1 VGRVPDPSDRDS
13 LSASAAA
20 DVSTVARGGAVQ
32 VTGQITQRGLSFLF
46 FAVATRVLGPAGL
59 GVYSQVA
66 RVLSIGGQIGL
77 AGFNYSS
84 MRFIARARATGDHAA
99 VRGAARVGLGAV
111 TVSSLIVLA
120 ALVLFAGSIAA
131 TFLRG
136 DESVGRS
143 EFRELLLIVGAY
155 IPLFALM
162 QVLRYCTQ
170 AYKTM
175 VPSVI
180 VGNIVQPAARFV
192 LGVGAL
198 LAGAAV
204 AGAVGT
210 LALSMGI
217 GAVAGVWYWR
227 RTPTEAER
235 RAQPIM
241 SLGPMIR
248 FALPQAGSSLLGI
261 QSLGLGVIVLGI
273 ISDNRAVGLFAIA
286 LALQGPGGVFLS
298 GIVNIWAPVVSDLYE
313 RGALDRLDSL
323 YKTVTRW
330 VMTFSFPVYA
340 AVIVEPEFF
349 VTVYGGPKA
358 LPAAELAAILA
369 LGNLFYSGTGPTGYV
384 LSMTGRPGINFANS
398 VVAVG
403 LYAAGGAIFVPRFGL
418 LAMAWVDAA
427 VTAAVNLARV
437 VEAKLL
443 VGVQPFGRSSLKPL
457 GATAAGVMALLL
469 WRLVPADALWTD
481 AAGMAFGAIVYL
493 MVLRAMGLD
502 PEERLVWDRIKQ
514 RAFRARPRGP
524 GR

>member
-1 VGRVPDPSDRDS
+1 MRGGEPSERDS
-13 LSASAAA
+13 LSPATAE

-32 VTGQITQRGLSFLF
+32 ITGQITQRGLSFLF
-46 FAVATRVLGPAGL
+46 FAVATRILGPAGL

-66 RVLSIGGQIGL
+66 RVLSIGGQLGL
-77 AGFNYSS
+77 AGFNYAS
-84 MRFIARARATGDHAA
+84 MRFIARARATEDHSA
-99 VRGAARVGLGAV
+99 VRGAARVGLGATSV
-111 TVSSLIVLA
+111 ASALVVIVLVVSA
-120 ALVLFAGSIAA
+120 DWIASL
-131 TFLRG
+131 FLRG
-136 DESVGRS
+136 DEAGGRS
-143 EFRELLLIVGAY
+143 EFVRLLIIGAPY

-175 VPSVI
+175 VPSVA
-180 VGNIVQPAARFV
+180 VGNIVQPAARFI

-198 LAGAAV
+198 VAGFHV
-204 AGAVGT
+204 AGAVAT

-227 RTPTEAER
+227 RMPTPAER
-235 RAQPIM
+235 EARPRM
-241 SLGPMIR
+241 SVGPMIR

-273 ISDNRAVGLFAIA
+273 ISDNRDVGLFAIA

-340 AVIVEPEFF
+340 AVIVEPELF
-349 VTVYGGPKA
+349 VRLYGGPKA
-358 LPAAELAAILA
+358 LPAAEIAAILA
-369 LGNLFYSGTGPTGYV
+369 VGNIFYSGTGPTGYV

-418 LAMAWVDAA
+418 VAMAWVDAA

-443 VGVQPFGRSSLKPL
+443 VGVQPFGRSSLKPI
-457 GATAAGVMALLL
+457 GATAAGVVALLL
-469 WRLVPADALWTD
+469 WKLIPSDALWVD
-481 AAGMAFGAIVYL
+481 VLGIALGAAVYL
-493 MVLRAMGLD
+493 TALRLMGLD
-502 PEERLVWDRIKQ
+502 PEERHVWDRIRR
-514 RAFRARPRGP
+514 RALRPRRRGP
-524 GR
+524 VG